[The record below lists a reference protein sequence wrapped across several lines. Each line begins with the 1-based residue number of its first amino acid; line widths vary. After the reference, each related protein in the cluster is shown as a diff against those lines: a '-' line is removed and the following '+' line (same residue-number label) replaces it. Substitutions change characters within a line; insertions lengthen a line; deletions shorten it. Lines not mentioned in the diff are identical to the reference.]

1 MLLLVAFEYF
11 RGPIGGVGGVAARH
25 QKPAST
31 LRGRQDMTE
40 VTVSAIEDGAVL
52 LTIIDSENRV
62 QVRLPLEAAQKLH
75 AQVQAALVIARVRAR
90 ALEG

>member
-1 MLLLVAFEYF
+1 
-11 RGPIGGVGGVAARH
+11 
-25 QKPAST
+25 
-31 LRGRQDMTE
+31 MTE
-40 VTVSAIEDGAVL
+40 DITVSATEDGAVL

>member
-1 MLLLVAFEYF
+1 
-11 RGPIGGVGGVAARH
+11 
-25 QKPAST
+25 
-31 LRGRQDMTE
+31 MTE

-52 LTIIDSENRV
+52 LTIMDSENRV

-90 ALEG
+90 ALDE

>member
-1 MLLLVAFEYF
+1 
-11 RGPIGGVGGVAARH
+11 
-25 QKPAST
+25 
-31 LRGRQDMTE
+31 MTE